1 MSILNKLA
9 SFFNRRDKGDL
20 KLFTEVVD
28 GKLKVAGDDISLL
41 ELEYNLRTATGEWLD
56 EWGSWFGVYRG
67 MDEDDDSYRYRIL
80 TSLARATGTIPAILA
95 SVLEYYEVT
104 YGKDKYNKEDI
115 TILEP
120 YTLLKKFSECGD
132 FSGIHRYPDGT
143 FYRHHT
149 LEITIPES
157 VTPELREMVEK
168 TKAAGIKVYYNIS
181 QSNLPSEDGSN
192 GVVSMTPQNA
202 PTPNVTLQVDLE
214 HAVIMYG
221 SRRSKF
227 VPPSHRGR
235 SGRKILDTIET
246 FIKMDFDLTK
256 GHTYKEISEFWKI
269 MCKYGHTT
277 PVWVPKTEE
286 GNNALSE
293 NLGARSG
300 DRDGHWEYQPV
311 EEVFKDADDCMLQL
325 PVVQTHAFI
334 KPARRSRC
342 GNGHSM
348 GYPRSGLQGEDYDY
362 TQKEYVQSDNY
373 LNAYWNMVDWADT
386 TIITTVE
393 VEPEKPLEVITDK
406 FFVTEHVHD
415 EDYFNIVSNT
425 VRMSDAVPL
434 MGGVTYEHHTST
446 DKSESVLLGDGSLL
460 VCETEHIEE
469 IPFTTMLQTID
480 AQSNVMNDITVT
492 PDVVRLPK
500 LSILSNE
507 FIENECIKP
516 HIPIAIK
523 DMDNLL
529 TQEVASK
536 EDYFD
541 IASDTV
547 TFRDAGEYGSDI
559 PLMDVLDPVDVQS
572 RVMRT
577 VMEDDVW
584 VISDDSHSVLLDD
597 GSNLHTHIPQIIE
610 VDTTNTK

>member
-20 KLFTEVVD
+20 KLFTQVVD
-28 GKLKVAGDDISLL
+28 DKLKVLGEDISLL

-95 SVLEYYEVT
+95 SVLEYYEVEH
-104 YGKDKYNKEDI
+104 GKGKYTEEDI
-115 TILEP
+115 KILEP

-181 QSNLPSEDGSN
+181 QSSLPSEDGTN
-192 GVVSMTPQNA
+192 GVVSMTPTSA
-202 PTPNVTLQVDLE
+202 PTPNVSLQIDLE

-227 VPPSHRGR
+227 VPPTHRGR

-256 GHTYKEISEFWKI
+256 SHTYKEVSEFWKI

-277 PVWVPKTEE
+277 PVWIPKTEE
-286 GNNALSE
+286 GNNSLSE

-300 DRDGHWEYQPV
+300 DRDGHWEYLPV
-311 EEVFKDADDCMLQL
+311 EEVYKDAEDNVLQL
-325 PVVQTHAFI
+325 PFMQTHAFI

-362 TQKEYVQSDNY
+362 TQKEYVGSDNY
-373 LNAYWNMVDWADT
+373 LDAYWHMKDWADT
-386 TIITTVE
+386 TIITTIE
-393 VEPEKPLEVITDK
+393 VEPNKPTTVLVDK

-415 EDYFNIVSNT
+415 EEYFNICSET
-425 VRMSDAVPL
+425 VQMSDAIPH
-434 MGGVTYEHHTST
+434 MGDVQYVHHVATEDT
-446 DKSESVLLGDGSLL
+446 DFVLLGDSSLL
-460 VCETEHIEE
+460 IGE
-469 IPFTTMLQTID
+469 IQDVPEVPFTTMLQTTD
-480 AQSNVMNDITVT
+480 VQSGAVNVVSVT
-492 PDVVRLPK
+492 PDIVGAPTLVIRT
-500 LSILSNE
+500 NE
-507 FIENECIKP
+507 FIISEVKSE
-516 HIPIAIK
+516 HISIPIK
-523 DMDNLL
+523 DMDNCLIQDC
-529 TQEVASK
+529 TSK
-536 EDYFD
+536 EDYFNVV
-541 IASDTV
+541 SPTV
-547 TFRDAGEYGSDI
+547 GFRDSGVYGTDT
-559 PLMDVLDPVDVQS
+559 PLVEVLDPIDIQS
-572 RVMRT
+572 RIMRVVMQ
-577 VMEDDVW
+577 DDVW
-584 VISDDSHSVLLDD
+584 IVTDDSKNLLLNEDYKLNTFD
-597 GSNLHTHIPQIIE
+597 PQIIE
-610 VDTTNTK
+610 SE